1 MAEQK
6 IHNLIL
12 ESRGKLTISG
22 VTDVDSFDEK
32 QVILYTNMGE
42 LTVTGKDLHVNEM
55 SVGSGEMM
63 IEGDIWS
70 LCYGDKDRRGN
81 LSFFGKLFR

>member
-32 QVILYTNMGE
+32 QVVLYTNMGE
-42 LTVTGKDLHVNEM
+42 LTVTGKGLHVNEM
-55 SVGSGEMM
+55 SVGSGEMT

-70 LCYGDKDRRGN
+70 LCYGDKDRRGS